1 MLHSL
6 WGLKESDTTFTWEL
20 TGRCKKRRGSTRAF
34 QSGTHFII
42 RLVSVLTSF
51 KSVTGYLQLHLGEGL
66 CWMKTDSGSL
76 KRLSSWIHLF
86 WKTKYGPER
95 FLLNCCSVYTDWF
108 FVAPWAAACQAPQD
122 PSVSPRVCLNS
133 HPLSQWCHL
142 SILPSA
148 APFSFNLSQN
158 QSFSMSRLFAP
169 GGQRIGAAASAA
181 VLPMNVQGCFPLAL
195 TGLISLQSKGL
206 SRVFSSTT
214 IWKHQFFSTQPSLWT
229 NFDIHTWLL
238 EKP

>member
-1 MLHSL
+1 M
-6 WGLKESDTTFTWEL
+6 
-20 TGRCKKRRGSTRAF
+20 F

-51 KSVTGYLQLHLGEGL
+51 KSVTGYLQLHLGKGL
-66 CWMKTDSGSL
+66 RWMKTDSGSL

-108 FVAPWAAACQAPQD
+108 FVAPWTAACQAPQD

-158 QSFSMSRLFAP
+158 QSFSMSQLFAP
-169 GGQRIGAAASAA
+169 GGQRIGAAASAS
-181 VLPMNVQGCFPLAL
+181 VLPMNIWGWFPFDLIWLVWSPCSPRDSQESSPTPQFKSISSSVLSFLYDPTL
-195 TGLISLQSKGL
+195 TSIHDY
-206 SRVFSSTT
+206 
-214 IWKHQFFSTQPSLWT
+214 WKNHS
-229 NFDIHTWLL
+229 FD
-238 EKP
+238 